1 MKTLTGNLFKQLFLA
16 AMMIV
21 VLSCSKKDSE
31 DPKGTGTLKLNVG
44 ISVTETNANSH
55 LKSGSTVEDFTVK
68 VFNGKN
74 ELIRTYVRASEMPES
89 LELPEG
95 EYYAT
100 ASSENNKPAAFDNPF
115 YQGNSGTFTI
125 IKGQTTSATIN
136 CKLTNIKVTVVFS
149 SKVATS
155 FNDYSAKVSNSTGSL
170 AFIKTETRA
179 GYFDAGPL
187 QIEATLSYVLAGIT
201 KTRTL
206 TGSIT
211 NAQVGK
217 HYEIHVDASQTEGNS
232 SINIVLDESV
242 QTEIV
247 NLSETPP
254 VTEGINPGDLLITEI
269 MYHPSALGD
278 PAGEWI
284 EVYNNSSKAINLK
297 DLVLRRE
304 STTTIHKISSDV
316 NLTPG
321 AYAVLARTTN
331 STDNV
336 NYVYGTGLSLTNSGD
351 ELILSTFGTTG
362 RDGTK
367 ICSVN
372 YRATGFPGDQ
382 IGKAIQLDP
391 SVKDVNA
398 AMIGSNWCVSTQ
410 TYSSGDFG
418 TPGLVNPSCR

>member
-1 MKTLTGNLFKQLFLA
+1 MKTLTGNLFRKLLLTLIA
-16 AMMIV
+16 IV

-31 DPKGTGTLKLNVG
+31 EPKVMGTLKLNVG
-44 ISVTETNANSH
+44 ISVTEPNANSH
-55 LKSGSTVEDFTVK
+55 LKSGSAIEDFSVK
-68 VFNGKN
+68 VFSSKN
-74 ELIRTYVRASEMPES
+74 ELLRTYPRASEMPES
-89 LELPEG
+89 LELSEG

-100 ASSENNKPAAFDNPF
+100 ASSENNQTAAFDNPF
-115 YQGNSGTFTI
+115 YQGNSGSFTI

-136 CKLTNIKVTVVFS
+136 CKLSNIKVTVVFS

-155 FNDYSAKVSNSTGSL
+155 FSDYSAKVSNSAGSL
-170 AFIKTETRA
+170 VFIKNETRA
-179 GYFDAGPL
+179 GYFNSGPL
-187 QIEATLSYVLAGIT
+187 QIEATLSYVIAGIT

-206 TGSIT
+206 NGSIT
-211 NAQVGK
+211 NAQVGR
-217 HYEIHVDASQTEGNS
+217 HYEINVDASQTEGS
-232 SINIVLDESV
+232 SIIDVVLDESV

-254 VTEGINPGDLLITEI
+254 VIEGIQPGDLLITEI
-269 MYHPSALGD
+269 MYHPSTLGD

-321 AYAVLARTTN
+321 AYAVLARSTN

-336 NYVYGTGLSLTNSGD
+336 NYAYGTGLSLTNSGD
-351 ELILSTFGTTG
+351 ELILNTFGTTG

-391 SVKDVNA
+391 SVKDINA

-410 TYSSGDFG
+410 TYSIGDFG